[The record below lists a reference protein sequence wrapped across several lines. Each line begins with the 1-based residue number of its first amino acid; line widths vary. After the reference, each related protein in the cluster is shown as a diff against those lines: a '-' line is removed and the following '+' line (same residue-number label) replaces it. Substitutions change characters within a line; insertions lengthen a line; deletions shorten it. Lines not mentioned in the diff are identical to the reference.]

1 MKYKTK
7 LTLLFLFICSS
18 NNVAQQKSTWEVIQ
32 DKILTPNCT
41 SCHVAGSSFAIQSGL
56 VLTKDV
62 AYKNI
67 ANGTPNNEAA
77 RGDGLLLVGNKGLES
92 LYKSYLWEKIDAP
105 DQEHFYS
112 DHPYYGSLMPLGAP
126 PLTNGQLKFMK
137 EWILAGIPETGIVAD
152 ESILE
157 DTSRFEIPE
166 FQPLLPPEH
175 GVQLHL
181 GPFDVQPNFEREF
194 FYYLPL
200 NNKEEIFIN
209 RVEINM
215 RRGSHH
221 FIAYQF
227 NSEIPDYLIPQANV
241 IRDIRNSDGSYNIL
255 NLLATPFHTFVTGT
269 QWPNL
274 NYHLPPGV
282 ALRLPANIGLDL
294 NLHYVNR
301 TDEIMQGEIYTNLH
315 FVEPKDVVHE
325 AKTLNLGKF
334 DIELPPHQVTTL
346 TKVFTFWE
354 TRYIFQLF
362 SHAHEHM
369 TEFRVEIDG
378 GPRNGDLVYI
388 TYDWEHPPILE
399 LDPPLVIEEGQGLK
413 LITTYNNWTDRTLNF
428 GLRSDDE
435 MMILFGGYYLKT
447 ATSVEDNGRVN
458 QPEVFTLEQN
468 YPNPFNPQT
477 TISYKLP
484 QQTHVNL
491 AIYDI
496 TGRIVEQLLDDTQP
510 AGVHQIIWNANGAP
524 SGMYIVRIK
533 TDSFQSM
540 RKMLYLK

>member
-1 MKYKTK
+1 M
-7 LTLLFLFICSS
+7 
-18 NNVAQQKSTWEVIQ
+18 
-32 DKILTPNCT
+32 
-41 SCHVAGSSFAIQSGL
+41 
-56 VLTKDV
+56 
-62 AYKNI
+62 
-67 ANGTPNNEAA
+67 
-77 RGDGLLLVGNKGLES
+77 
-92 LYKSYLWEKIDAP
+92 
-105 DQEHFYS
+105 
-112 DHPYYGSLMPLGAP
+112 
-126 PLTNGQLKFMK
+126 
-137 EWILAGIPETGIVAD
+137 
-152 ESILE
+152 
-157 DTSRFEIPE
+157 
-166 FQPLLPPEH
+166 
-175 GVQLHL
+175 
-181 GPFDVQPNFEREF
+181 
-194 FYYLPL
+194 
-200 NNKEEIFIN
+200 
-209 RVEINM
+209 
-215 RRGSHH
+215 
-221 FIAYQF
+221 
-227 NSEIPDYLIPQANV
+227 
-241 IRDIRNSDGSYNIL
+241 
-255 NLLATPFHTFVTGT
+255 
-269 QWPNL
+269 
-274 NYHLPPGV
+274 NYHLPPEV
-282 ALRLPANIGLDL
+282 ALRLQANIGLDL

-369 TEFRVEIDG
+369 TEFRVAIDG

>member
-1 MKYKTK
+1 MKHKTK
-7 LTLLFLFICSS
+7 LTLLFLFIFSS
-18 NNVAQQKSTWEVIQ
+18 NNNAQQKSTWEIIQ
-32 DKILTPNCT
+32 DKILTPTCT

-67 ANGTPNNEAA
+67 ANRTPNNEAA
-77 RGDGLLLVGNKGLES
+77 RSDGLLLVGNKGLES
-92 LYKSYLWEKIDAP
+92 LYKSYLWEKIDAI

-126 PLTNGQLKFMK
+126 PLTNGQLKFIR

-157 DTSRFEIPE
+157 DMSRFEIPE
-166 FQPLLPPEH
+166 FQALAAPEH

-181 GPFDVQPNFEREF
+181 GPFDVQTNFEREF

-200 NNKEEIFIN
+200 NNNEEIFIN
-209 RVEINM
+209 RIEINM

-269 QWPNL
+269 QWPIL

-301 TDEIMQGEIYTNLH
+301 TDEIMQGEIYANLH
-315 FVEPKDVVHE
+315 FVEPQNVVHE
-325 AKTLNLGKF
+325 AKALNLGKF

-346 TKVFTFWE
+346 TKTFTFWE
-354 TRYIFQLF
+354 TRHIFQLF

-378 GPRNGDLVYI
+378 GPRNGELVYI

-435 MMILFGGYYLKT
+435 MMILFGAYYLKK
-447 ATSVEDNGRVN
+447 ATGVDDNERGN
-458 QPEVFTLEQN
+458 LPEVFTLEQN

-484 QQTHVNL
+484 QQTQVNL

-496 TGRIVEQLLDDTQP
+496 TGRVVEQLFDGTQP
-510 AGVHQIIWNANGAP
+510 AGIHQIIWNANGAP